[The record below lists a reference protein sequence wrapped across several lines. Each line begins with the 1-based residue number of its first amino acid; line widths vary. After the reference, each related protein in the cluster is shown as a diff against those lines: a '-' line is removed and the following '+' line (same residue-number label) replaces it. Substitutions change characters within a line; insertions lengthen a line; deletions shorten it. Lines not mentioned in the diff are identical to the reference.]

1 MVTYVSLFHWT
12 EQGVA
17 KLADTVKRAEDFAG
31 AAEKAGA
38 RVKQTYWLVG
48 DYDGLLIFEAPDE
61 QTAVAL
67 MAKLAKLGNVRT
79 HSLRA
84 FDAAEMKQV
93 LAKAK

>member
-1 MVTYVSLFHWT
+1 
-12 EQGVA
+12 
-17 KLADTVKRAEDFAG
+17 
-31 AAEKAGA
+31 
-38 RVKQTYWLVG
+38 VKQTYWLVG